1 MINQNYKTLT
11 ILLAVALILACA
23 PVLVPSAPPTL
34 DPISLNTAIAQ
45 TSGAALT
52 QNAANQPSTPTL
64 TFTPLPTKTPT
75 EIPSPT
81 PTFIFILAT
90 NTVPSPTKTQ
100 APTAAPAS
108 GGGDCRV
115 ISQDPANNTT
125 FSPGKNFDASWL
137 VKNNGTNTWD
147 ENSADYRYASGD
159 KIQRQDIYD
168 LPVSVAPGDR
178 VEIIVEMKAPNNSG
192 TYTTTWQIRQGK
204 NIVCSMSLTII
215 VS

>member
-1 MINQNYKTLT
+1 MIQKNYKTLT
-11 ILLAVALILACA
+11 ILLAMALILACA

-34 DPISLNTAIAQ
+34 DPNSLNTAIAQ

-64 TFTPLPTKTPT
+64 TLTALPTKTPT

-81 PTFIFILAT
+81 PTFIFILST

-100 APTAAPAS
+100 APTASSGVS
-108 GGGDCRV
+108 GGGCEV

-125 FSPGKNFDASWL
+125 LSPGKNFDASWL
-137 VKNNGTNTWD
+137 VKNKGTKTWD

-159 KIQRQDIYD
+159 KIHKQSISD
-168 LPVSVAPGDR
+168 LPTSVAPGGQ
-178 VEIIVEMKAPNNSG
+178 VEIIVDMKAPNNSG
-192 TYTTTWQIRQGK
+192 TYSTTWQIRMGK
-204 NIVCSMSLTII
+204 NTV
-215 VS
+215 